1 MYGKANGNGEKGG
14 DRMNAKDTARILEWF
29 EAKGYSDE
37 EAKELLKYIAYGD
50 PELLKPKTDEE

>member
-1 MYGKANGNGEKGG
+1 
-14 DRMNAKDTARILEWF
+14 MNAKDTARILEWF

-50 PELLKPKTDEE
+50 PEILKSDEE